1 MNEELSRLS
10 QTVSQHD
17 KDIQIMRQT
26 IQESTAGMMQG
37 QKELT
42 ASINSL
48 TMSLQRYIDKHDRVE
63 AELSDLSVDV
73 RELRDMQHTNQP
85 LIDGIRAI
93 HGKLLLVVV
102 SALASP
108 AAIMAML
115 AAQQGGK

>member
-1 MNEELSRLS
+1 MNEEISRLS
-10 QTVSQHD
+10 QTVNQHD

-42 ASINSL
+42 QSINSL
-48 TMSLQRYIDKHDRVE
+48 TMNLQRYIDKHDRVE
-63 AELSDLSVDV
+63 DELSDLATDV
-73 RELRDMQHTNQP
+73 RELRDAQHTNQP
-85 LIDGIRAI
+85 LIEGIRAI

-108 AAIMAML
+108 AAIL
-115 AAQQGGK
+115 AILAQQGGK

>member
-1 MNEELSRLS
+1 MIEELNRLS
-10 QTVSQHD
+10 QLVTQHD
-17 KDIQIMRQT
+17 KDIQVMRQT
-26 IQESTAGMMQG
+26 IQESTTEMVKG

-63 AELSDLSVDV
+63 ADIGDLAGDV
-73 RELRDMQHTNQP
+73 RELRDIQHTNQP

-93 HGKLLLVVV
+93 HGKLLLVVI

-108 AAIMAML
+108 AAIL
-115 AAQQGGK
+115 AILAQQGGK